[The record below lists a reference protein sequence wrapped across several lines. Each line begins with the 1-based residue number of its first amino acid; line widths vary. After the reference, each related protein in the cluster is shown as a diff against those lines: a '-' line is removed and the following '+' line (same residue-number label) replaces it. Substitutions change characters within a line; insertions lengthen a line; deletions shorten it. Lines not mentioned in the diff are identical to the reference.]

1 MTIAR
6 ATWTTQREEAVKR
19 IRLIVNGD
27 DFGLSE
33 PVNEGI
39 IRAFKEGV
47 LTSCSLMVTGDAFD
61 QAVALARENPRL
73 AVGIHLVTAMGRSV
87 LPKREIP
94 SLVDEEGRFSDNPA
108 LAGLKYYFWPSA
120 RREIRRELS
129 AQFSKY
135 QSTGLPLSHVD
146 GHLHMH
152 VHPVIFNA
160 AVTLGEKFGAK
171 RMRVVQEERRLALA
185 FDRCHILS
193 KTAHSLL
200 FAGLAAYMKKKLKA
214 RGFLFPHRVYGDL
227 QTGKMNEQYFL
238 YALENLRS
246 ETNEIYFHPA
256 VYGAGAAL
264 TDEQRQQVIEFGALT
279 SATVIRRMNEL
290 GVELANYFDLDT
302 AR

>member
-1 MTIAR
+1 M
-6 ATWTTQREEAVKR
+6 KP

-33 PVNEGI
+33 QVNEGI

-94 SLVDEEGRFSDNPA
+94 SLVDEECRFSNNPA
-108 LAGLKYYFWPSA
+108 LAGLKYFFWPPA

-129 AQFSKY
+129 AQFCKY
-135 QSTGLPLSHVD
+135 HTTALPLSHVD

-160 AVTLGEKFGAK
+160 AVALGEKFGAK

-200 FAGLAAYMKKKLKA
+200 FGRLAAYMKKKLKA
-214 RGFLFPHRVYGDL
+214 RGFMFPHRVYGDL
-227 QTGKMNEQYFL
+227 QTGRMNEQYFL

-279 SATVIRRMNEL
+279 SPTVIRRMNEL

>member
-1 MTIAR
+1 MR
-6 ATWTTQREEAVKR
+6 EAVKR

-33 PVNEGI
+33 QVNEGI

-87 LPKREIP
+87 LPRREIP
-94 SLVDEEGRFSDNPA
+94 SLVDEEGRFSNNPA
-108 LAGLKYYFWPSA
+108 LAGLKYYFWPAA
-120 RREIRRELS
+120 RREIRRELF
-129 AQFSKY
+129 AQFAKY

-160 AVTLGEKFGAK
+160 AVTLGEKFGVK
-171 RMRVVQEERRLALA
+171 RMRVPQEERKLALA
-185 FDRCHILS
+185 FDRCHAFS

-200 FAGLAAYMKKKLKA
+200 FARLAAYMKKKLEA
-214 RGFLFPHRVYGDL
+214 RGFQFPHRVYGDL
-227 QTGKMNEQYFL
+227 QTGRMNEQYFL

-256 VYGAGAAL
+256 VYSAGAAL
-264 TDEQRQQVIEFGALT
+264 TDEQRQQVLEFGALT
-279 SATVIRRMNEL
+279 SAAVLRRMNEL